1 MGFLLSSNL
10 VLCEVF
16 CEQQCCEV
24 VARGGEIDMVQA
36 PMCSGSRETSNE
48 ESTHISANSFLVQ
61 GSIEV

>member
-1 MGFLLSSNL
+1 MGFPLSSNW

-16 CEQQCCEV
+16 GEQERCEV
-24 VARGGEIDMVQA
+24 VGSGGEIDMLQA
-36 PMCSGSRETSNE
+36 PMCSQRRETSNE

>member
-1 MGFLLSSNL
+1 MGFPLSSNL

-16 CEQQCCEV
+16 CEQERCEV

-48 ESTHISANSFLVQ
+48 E
-61 GSIEV
+61 

>member
-1 MGFLLSSNL
+1 MGSPLSSNL

-24 VARGGEIDMVQA
+24 VGRGGEIDMVQA
-36 PMCSGSRETSNE
+36 PMCSRRRETSNK
-48 ESTHISANSFLVQ
+48 ESTHMSASSFLVQ